1 MKNKHDYCCFIR
13 MILLFIQNEEEICLM
28 NDYFNRN
35 NFLFII
41 PRLFMEKFM

>member
-1 MKNKHDYCCFIR
+1 MKNKHDYCCFTG
-13 MILLFIQNEEEICLM
+13 MILFIQNEEEICLM